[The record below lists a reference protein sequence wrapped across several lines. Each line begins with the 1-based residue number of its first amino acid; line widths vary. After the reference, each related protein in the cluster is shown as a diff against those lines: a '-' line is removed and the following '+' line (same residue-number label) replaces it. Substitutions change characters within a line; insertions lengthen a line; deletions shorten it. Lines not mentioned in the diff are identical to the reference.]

1 VESWCLIKNKKND
14 NFLQLIYFF
23 GIKHSNTSK
32 EVAMLKRVSVLFVI
46 LIVSACA
53 TQDSTKISESEIT
66 VQQVKTR
73 IDSSDNV
80 LLLDVR
86 TAGEYDGALGHIDSA
101 MLIPLGE
108 LENRIAELEGYKNI
122 DIIVIC
128 RSGNRSGIATQILRE
143 KGYRAKNM
151 LGGML
156 AWNNLLE
163 SLKD

>member
-1 VESWCLIKNKKND
+1 
-14 NFLQLIYFF
+14 
-23 GIKHSNTSK
+23 
-32 EVAMLKRVSVLFVI
+32 MLKRVSVLFVI